1 MQDSV
6 TKAIW
11 HFLVE
16 KAKNELQKELVA
28 ELYKEPLLPSLLQE
42 SDEAGRKR
50 AAITKELA
58 ALKRAKKIVQGAE
71 LAVEVETASPLRSV

>member
-1 MQDSV
+1 M

-16 KAKNELQKELVA
+16 KAKNELQKELTA
-28 ELYKEPLLPSLLQE
+28 ELYKEALLPGLLQE
-42 SDEAGRKR
+42 SDEAARR
-50 AAITKELA
+50 RTAITRELA

-71 LAVEVETASPLRSV
+71 LAVEVESGNPLRGL